1 MRIYIY
7 ILCRALGAF
16 VYLDFTMRCL
26 FFLQDFRV
34 GLPVVD
40 EDDDGL
46 VVVVGAWLVEGEGS
60 PSLAAA
66 EGRPPQ
72 FWAKGR
78 PSQELVEVESAPK
91 SDSSSFCCAAKI
103 IGTS

>member
-1 MRIYIY
+1 M
-7 ILCRALGAF
+7 
-16 VYLDFTMRCL
+16 
-26 FFLQDFRV
+26 QDFRV
-34 GLPVVD
+34 GCPVDD

-46 VVVVGAWLVEGEGS
+46 VVVVVGAWLVEREDS
-60 PSLAAA
+60 SSLAAT
-66 EGRPPQ
+66 GRPPQ
-72 FWAKGR
+72 FWAGGR